1 MMRFFYQESITS
13 IMEVRKMSD
22 FKEKCGNA
30 LIGGTT
36 GAAVGGSIGA
46 AIGALGGPVTS
57 ALGAKIGG
65 AIGSLAGLFFD

>member
-1 MMRFFYQESITS
+1 IIDKKSGAKSCAE
-13 IMEVRKMSD
+13 MEAKMSD
-22 FKEKCGNA
+22 FKERCGNA
-30 LIGGTT
+30 LIGGST

-46 AIGALGGPVTS
+46 VIGALGGPVSS

>member
-1 MMRFFYQESITS
+1 MMRFRIKNLLINIT
-13 IMEVRKMSD
+13 EVKKMSD

-30 LIGGTT
+30 LIGGST

-46 AIGALGGPVTS
+46 VIGALGGPVTS